1 MPIED
6 DLIQRTLAELSAA
19 LVRLERRSEPAAV
32 EAARDLL
39 DRAYRRH
46 LGVAGEVVR
55 RLPSEQLLAVISSTG
70 RVDAERAFLTAALL
84 EVDAAI
90 AVSGVARTPATTGSN
105 LRLGD
110 VPSGDVPLGDV
121 PSGDVPLGDVPSD
134 EAASLLRLRAL
145 DLYTEAGLAGVG
157 VFDLHDRVRRVRAA
171 LLEHLLPEISFDRL
185 LRYFVH
191 DGRYAVAEDL
201 LFEWLEEHGA
211 TATLRAAGERLY
223 DGLERQ
229 TDERLLAGEL
239 PREELAE
246 GRAMFRRSCDG

>member
-6 DLIQRTLAELSAA
+6 DLIQRTLGELSAA

-84 EVDAAI
+84 EVDAAMPGGGP
-90 AVSGVARTPATTGSN
+90 AGAPPAAAADGTSDDRT
-105 LRLGD
+105 
-110 VPSGDVPLGDV
+110 
-121 PSGDVPLGDVPSD
+121 SD
-134 EAASLLRLRAL
+134 DEASLLRLRAL
-145 DLYTEAGLAGVG
+145 DLYTEAGSAGVG
-157 VFDLHDRVRRVRAA
+157 VSDLHDRVRRVRAA
-171 LLEHLLPEISFDRL
+171 LLEHLLPEVTFDRL
-185 LRYFVH
+185 LGYLVH
-191 DGRYAVAEDL
+191 DGRFAAAEDL

-223 DGLERQ
+223 DDLERQ

-239 PREELAE
+239 PRDELAE

>member
-19 LVRLERRSEPAAV
+19 LVRLERRPEPGAV

-46 LGVAGEVVR
+46 LGVAGDVVR

-84 EVDAAI
+84 EVDAAMP
-90 AVSGVARTPATTGSN
+90 VGRVAGAPPDGAW
-105 LRLGD
+105 GD
-110 VPSGDVPLGDV
+110 PR
-121 PSGDVPLGDVPSD
+121 SD
-134 EAASLLRLRAL
+134 DAASLLRLRAL
-145 DLYTEAGLAGVG
+145 DLYAEAGSARVG
-157 VFDLHDRVRRVRAA
+157 VPDLHDRVRRVRAA
-171 LLEHLLPEISFDRL
+171 LLEHVLPEASFDRL
-185 LRYFVH
+185 LRYLVH
-191 DGRYAVAEDL
+191 DGRFAVAEDL

-211 TATLRAAGERLY
+211 TAALRAAGERLY
-223 DGLERQ
+223 DDLEGQ

-239 PREELAE
+239 PRDELAE
-246 GRAMFRRSCDG
+246 GRAMFRRSCGG

>member
-19 LVRLERRSEPAAV
+19 LLRLEYGREPAAV
-32 EAARDLL
+32 DAARDLL

-46 LGVAGEVVR
+46 LGVAGDVVR

-84 EVDAAI
+84 EFDAAMPV
-90 AVSGVARTPATTGSN
+90 AGSLLAPAATASAGTSGEA
-105 LRLGD
+105 
-110 VPSGDVPLGDV
+110 PSGAAAPGAAPLD
-121 PSGDVPLGDVPSD
+121 D
-134 EAASLLRLRAL
+134 AASLLRLRAL
-145 DLYTEAGLAGVG
+145 DLYAEAGSARVG
-157 VFDLHDRVRRVRAA
+157 VPDLYDRVRRTRAA
-171 LLEHLLPEISFDRL
+171 LLEHVLPEVSFERL
-185 LRYFVH
+185 LRYLVD
-191 DGRYAVAEDL
+191 DGRFAVAEDL

-223 DGLERQ
+223 DDLEGQ

-239 PREELAE
+239 PRDELAE

>member
-19 LVRLERRSEPAAV
+19 LVRLERRPEPGAV

-46 LGVAGEVVR
+46 LGVAGDVVR

-84 EVDAAI
+84 EVDAAMP
-90 AVSGVARTPATTGSN
+90 VGGVAGAWGTTAADP
-105 LRLGD
+105 R
-110 VPSGDVPLGDV
+110 SGDLPPGGAPPGDAR
-121 PSGDVPLGDVPSD
+121 SD
-134 EAASLLRLRAL
+134 DAASLLRLRAL
-145 DLYTEAGLAGVG
+145 DLYAEAGSARVG
-157 VFDLHDRVRRVRAA
+157 VPDLHDRVRRVRAA
-171 LLEHLLPEISFDRL
+171 LLEHVLPEASFDRL
-185 LRYFVH
+185 LRYLVH
-191 DGRYAVAEDL
+191 DGRFAVAEDL

-223 DGLERQ
+223 DDLEGQ

-239 PREELAE
+239 PRDELAE

>member
-6 DLIQRTLAELSAA
+6 DLIQRTLAELSAT

-32 EAARDLL
+32 QAARDLL

-90 AVSGVARTPATTGSN
+90 PVGGIAGTPATTGSN

-110 VPSGDVPLGDV
+110 VPSADL
-121 PSGDVPLGDVPSD
+121 
-134 EAASLLRLRAL
+134 ASLLRLRAL
-145 DLYTEAGLAGVG
+145 DLYTEAGSARVG
-157 VFDLHDRVRRVRAA
+157 VSDLHDRVRRVRAA
-171 LLEHLLPEISFDRL
+171 LLEHLLPEVSFDRL
-185 LRYFVH
+185 LRYLVH
-191 DGRYAVAEDL
+191 DGRFAAAEDL

-223 DGLERQ
+223 DDLEGQ

-239 PREELAE
+239 PRDELAE

>member
-84 EVDAAI
+84 EVDAAMPGGGPS
-90 AVSGVARTPATTGSN
+90 AVPPAAAADRT
-105 LRLGD
+105 
-110 VPSGDVPLGDV
+110 
-121 PSGDVPLGDVPSD
+121 SD
-134 EAASLLRLRAL
+134 DEASLLRLRAL
-145 DLYTEAGLAGVG
+145 DLYTEAGSAGVG
-157 VFDLHDRVRRVRAA
+157 VADLHDRVRRVRAA
-171 LLEHLLPEISFDRL
+171 LLEHLLPEVSFGRL
-185 LRYFVH
+185 LGYLVH
-191 DGRYAVAEDL
+191 DGRFAAAEDL

-223 DGLERQ
+223 DDLERQ

-239 PREELAE
+239 PRDELAE

>member
-6 DLIQRTLAELSAA
+6 DLIQRTLGELSAA

-90 AVSGVARTPATTGSN
+90 PIGGIAGTPATTGSN
-105 LRLGD
+105 LRLAD
-110 VPSGDVPLGDV
+110 VPPAEVASTEAPSGDV
-121 PSGDVPLGDVPSD
+121 
-134 EAASLLRLRAL
+134 ASLLRLRAL
-145 DLYTEAGLAGVG
+145 DLYTEAGSARVG
-157 VFDLHDRVRRVRAA
+157 VSDLHERVRRVRAA
-171 LLEHLLPEISFDRL
+171 LLEHVLPEVSFDRL
-185 LRYFVH
+185 LRYLVH
-191 DGRYAVAEDL
+191 DGRFAAAEDL

-223 DGLERQ
+223 DDLEGQ

-239 PREELAE
+239 PRDELAE

>member
-6 DLIQRTLAELSAA
+6 DLIQRTLAELTAA
-19 LVRLERRSEPAAV
+19 LVRLERRPEPAAI

-70 RVDAERAFLTAALL
+70 RVDGERAFLTAALL
-84 EVDAAI
+84 EVDAAMP
-90 AVSGVARTPATTGSN
+90 GVGPAGGGT
-105 LRLGD
+105 
-110 VPSGDVPLGDV
+110 
-121 PSGDVPLGDVPSD
+121 SD
-134 EAASLLRLRAL
+134 HGTSDDEASLLRLRAL
-145 DLYTEAGLAGVG
+145 DLYTEAGSAGVG
-157 VFDLHDRVRRVRAA
+157 VSDLHDRVRRVRAA
-171 LLEHLLPEISFDRL
+171 LLEHLLPEVSFDRL
-185 LRYFVH
+185 LRYLVH
-191 DGRYAVAEDL
+191 DGRFAVAEDL

-223 DGLERQ
+223 DDLEEE

-239 PREELAE
+239 PRDELAE

>member
-55 RLPSEQLLAVISSTG
+55 RLPSEQLLAIISSTG

-84 EVDAAI
+84 EFDASI
-90 AVSGVARTPATTGSN
+90 PVGGVAGTSATTGSN

-110 VPSGDVPLGDV
+110 VPSGDVPSGDV
-121 PSGDVPLGDVPSD
+121 PSGELRSD
-134 EAASLLRLRAL
+134 EVASLLRLRAL
-145 DLYTEAGLAGVG
+145 DLYTEAGSAGVG
-157 VFDLHDRVRRVRAA
+157 VSDLHDRVRRVRAA
-171 LLEHLLPEISFDRL
+171 LLEHLLPEVSFDRL
-185 LRYFVH
+185 LGYFVH
-191 DGRYAVAEDL
+191 DGRFAAAEDL
-201 LFEWLEEHGA
+201 LFEWLEEHGT

-223 DGLERQ
+223 DGLEKQ

-239 PREELAE
+239 PRDELAE

>member
-6 DLIQRTLAELSAA
+6 DLIQRTLAELTAA
-19 LVRLERRSEPAAV
+19 LVRLERRPEPAAI

-70 RVDAERAFLTAALL
+70 RVDGERAFLTAALL
-84 EVDAAI
+84 EVDAAMP
-90 AVSGVARTPATTGSN
+90 GGGPA
-105 LRLGD
+105 GD
-110 VPSGDVPLGDV
+110 GT
-121 PSGDVPLGDVPSD
+121 SD
-134 EAASLLRLRAL
+134 HGTSDDEASLLRLRAL
-145 DLYTEAGLAGVG
+145 DLYTEAGSAGVG
-157 VFDLHDRVRRVRAA
+157 VSDLHDRVRRVRAA
-171 LLEHLLPEISFDRL
+171 LLEHLLPEVSFDRL
-185 LRYFVH
+185 LRYLVH
-191 DGRYAVAEDL
+191 DGRFAVAEDL

-223 DGLERQ
+223 DDLEEE

-239 PREELAE
+239 PRDELAE

>member
-19 LVRLERRSEPAAV
+19 LVRLERRPEPGAV

-46 LGVAGEVVR
+46 LGVAGDVVR

-84 EVDAAI
+84 EVDAAMP
-90 AVSGVARTPATTGSN
+90 VGGVAGVWGTTAAD
-105 LRLGD
+105 LR
-110 VPSGDVPLGDV
+110 SGDLWSGDLPPGDAPLGDAR
-121 PSGDVPLGDVPSD
+121 SD
-134 EAASLLRLRAL
+134 DAASLLRLRAL
-145 DLYTEAGLAGVG
+145 DLYAEAGSARVG
-157 VFDLHDRVRRVRAA
+157 VPDLHDRVRRVRAA
-171 LLEHLLPEISFDRL
+171 LLEHVLPEASFDRL
-185 LRYFVH
+185 LRYLVH
-191 DGRYAVAEDL
+191 DGRFAVAEDL

-223 DGLERQ
+223 DDLEGQ

-239 PREELAE
+239 PRDELAE
-246 GRAMFRRSCDG
+246 GRAMFRRSCGG